1 MYLRYPY
8 AALAE
13 LIFGDKVKS
22 IVTVMLDVA
31 VFGACIPNLL
41 IGKSSDVNFYRLYTV
56 TNHHIFKPKLLTI
69 FTYLE
74 LNSPVI
80 VLTCRRASG

>member
-1 MYLRYPY
+1 MYFRYPY

-41 IGKSSDVNFYRLYTV
+41 IGKSFYV
-56 TNHHIFKPKLLTI
+56 IFIDHIL
-69 FTYLE
+69 
-74 LNSPVI
+74 
-80 VLTCRRASG
+80 

>member
-1 MYLRYPY
+1 MYFRYPY

-13 LIFGDKVKS
+13 LIFGNKVKR

-41 IGKSSDVNFYRLYTV
+41 IGKSRDVYFYRLY
-56 TNHHIFKPKLLTI
+56 
-69 FTYLE
+69 
-74 LNSPVI
+74 PVI
-80 VLTCRRASG
+80 SKHVF